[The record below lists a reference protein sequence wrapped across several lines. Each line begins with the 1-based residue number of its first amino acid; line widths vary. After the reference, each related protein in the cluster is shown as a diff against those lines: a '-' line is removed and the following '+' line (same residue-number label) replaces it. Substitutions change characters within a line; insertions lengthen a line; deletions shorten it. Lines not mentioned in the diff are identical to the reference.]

1 MFVYRKEDLPK
12 DPVFP
17 AELDK
22 LGYFMN
28 DNDQIRR
35 ISDPEQEFQ
44 FKINRNPRWNELQ
57 REAMNECIRKLVL
70 PRLRNLGLVTLHL
83 PLNSGPTKPHVPI
96 LVSKNLSTASRIILV
111 FGEPIQD
118 LGIWAYW
125 TVGAENINAGSAV
138 DFAKAVLE
146 RGENEHNGGKKG
158 DIALV
163 LANTGQLI
171 WHCATGRALSINSW
185 LAQPRPSAVES
196 APGETKRNKIPGNE
210 NWQAHVSSVFGGIL
224 SARGQLARKDAK
236 IDVIGVAEGGLG
248 AVRYLALNWNT
259 WRSHISAIC
268 LANPLHTKTTELA
281 PSCGQPGEA
290 DSFAA
295 FIASRCRAYLLS
307 NEPLG
312 LPLFDTPDHG
322 CNCYSSGEGL
332 NVECIMPKAWPH
344 MLKWL
349 DHAYA
354 DPDYCEEQLEVVQ
367 IGTEGDA
374 TGTEAS
380 TEVGTEAG
388 TKG

>member
-1 MFVYRKEDLPK
+1 
-12 DPVFP
+12 
-17 AELDK
+17 
-22 LGYFMN
+22 
-28 DNDQIRR
+28 
-35 ISDPEQEFQ
+35 
-44 FKINRNPRWNELQ
+44 
-57 REAMNECIRKLVL
+57 
-70 PRLRNLGLVTLHL
+70 LHL

-118 LGIWAYW
+118 LGIWAYR

-138 DFAKAVLE
+138 DFAKAILE
-146 RGENEHNGGKKG
+146 HGEKEKKDRKG
-158 DIALV
+158 DVALV

-171 WHCATGRALSINSW
+171 WHCASGRALSINSW

-210 NWQAHVSSVFGGIL
+210 NWQAHIGSVFNGIL
-224 SARGQLARKDAK
+224 SARGQLVRKDAK
-236 IDVIGVAEGGLG
+236 IDVIGLAEGGLG
-248 AVRYLALNWNT
+248 AIRYVALNCKCSVPSSPTSSANLPYPPTCADLQSGNT

-268 LANPLHTKTTELA
+268 LANPLHTKTVDLV
-281 PSCGQPGEA
+281 PSYGQPSGP

-312 LPLFDTPDHG
+312 LPLFDAPEHG

-332 NVECIMPKAWPH
+332 NVECIMPKAWRH

-349 DHAYA
+349 DRAYA
-354 DPDYCEEQLEVVQ
+354 EPGYCEEQLEVVQ
-367 IGTEGDA
+367 VAPKCDA
-374 TGTEAS
+374 TGP
-380 TEVGTEAG
+380 EAG
-388 TKG
+388 TERRD